1 MINDNKNEV
10 ENSPVVNSPP
20 VNSPDQI
27 RPNLTLN
34 ETLTLT
40 QVGIHPGGGRGWP
53 WGDFPVTIKSTDHR
67 PTDYFPLTHRHT
79 DLSSSFWL
87 KQKTRF

>member
-27 RPNLTLN
+27 RPNLTLT

-40 QVGIHPGGGRGWP
+40 QVGIHPGGGGVDHGGIFRSP
-53 WGDFPVTIKSTDHR
+53 LNPPTTDPPTTFHL
-67 PTDYFPLTHRHT
+67 PTDTPICRHH
-79 DLSSSFWL
+79 FG
-87 KQKTRF
+87 